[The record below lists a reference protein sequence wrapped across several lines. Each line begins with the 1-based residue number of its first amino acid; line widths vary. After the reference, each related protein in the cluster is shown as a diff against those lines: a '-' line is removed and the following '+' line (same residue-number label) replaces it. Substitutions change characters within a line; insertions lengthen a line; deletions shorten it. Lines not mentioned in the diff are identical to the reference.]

1 MRRRDFIRNSVGL
14 GIAGGVAPFFGGL
27 SNVYGAPAATEA
39 PQLAAVRGG
48 EAEAMFDKAIEA
60 LGGMAKFVKKGQTV
74 LVKPNIGW
82 DAAPER
88 AANTNPI
95 LVGRI
100 VKRCLEAGAKE
111 VRVFDNTCN
120 RWDLC
125 YQNSLI
131 EKYVKDAGGKIVPGN
146 LESYYQDTA
155 ISNGK
160 VLRNTKVH
168 ELLYESDVFINV
180 PVLKHHSSTQLSL
193 GMKNLMGVVW
203 DRRFYHANNLNQ
215 CIADFISWRKP
226 DLTVIDGYNMLT
238 KNGPRGVST
247 ADVVNLKALIAS
259 ADIVAADAAATK
271 LFGTEPDQI
280 EHIKFANQMG
290 LGEMDLSKVNISR
303 IKMS

>member
-1 MRRRDFIRNSVGL
+1 VGL

-39 PQLAAVRGG
+39 PQLAAIRGG

-160 VLRNTKVH
+160 VLKNTKVH

>member
-1 MRRRDFIRNSVGL
+1 
-14 GIAGGVAPFFGGL
+14 L

-39 PQLAAVRGG
+39 PQLAAIRGG